1 MELDLPELKAQWN
14 LVLDLLLAQDR
25 IAWLAF
31 FDARLV
37 TLEDNQLTLSFAD
50 SEKFGGQHDFAAVR
64 KPEHISK
71 LVAAIKEVTG
81 EDLVILER

>member
-1 MELDLPELKAQWN
+1 MELDLAELKAQWN

-37 TLEDNQLTLSFAD
+37 TLEGNQLTLSFAD
-50 SEKFGGQHDFAAVR
+50 SEKFGGQHDFASVR